1 MLKRGFKTIPLKNP
15 NSVQHKT
22 YEILITNS
30 YKDTKDQQRPRLHQ
44 NHHTQ
49 V

>member
-1 MLKRGFKTIPLKNP
+1 MKRDLRTIPLKTP

-30 YKDTKDQQRPRLHQ
+30 YKDTKDQQSPRFHQ

-49 V
+49 I